1 MFVSRRNLENEVLI
15 AKLETESNI
24 QYLEMRLRSETEAM
38 VMKLDAMEKEFNN
51 KLAMLEQKIE
61 SLK

>member
-1 MFVSRRNLENEVLI
+1 MFVSRRNLENEVRI

-38 VMKLDAMEKEFNN
+38 ALKLEAMEREFNH
-51 KLAMLEQKIE
+51 KLELLSQRIDT
-61 SLK
+61 LK